1 MEPDLTFRAASRL
14 GKLAWCEDVAD
25 FASGAVC
32 WVELSAALE
41 EFGQFGFKCGELAAS
56 FSNLSEFGF
65 EE

>member
-1 MEPDLTFRAASRL
+1 MEPDLTFRVASRL
-14 GKLAWCEDVAD
+14 RRFAWCEDVAD

-32 WVELSAALE
+32 WVELSAAFE
-41 EFGQFGFKCGELAAS
+41 EFGQFGFKCGELAAP